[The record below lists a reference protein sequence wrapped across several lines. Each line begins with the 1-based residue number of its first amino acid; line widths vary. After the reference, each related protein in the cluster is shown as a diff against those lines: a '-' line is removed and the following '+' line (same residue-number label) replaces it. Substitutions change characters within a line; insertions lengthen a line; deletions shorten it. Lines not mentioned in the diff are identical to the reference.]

1 MFIKLLGAAAM
12 AAVAYA
18 AVPANAASGGCSGPN
33 LTKTES
39 MVEAMPDG
47 EGKIVAQKEMAL
59 AQEAMLGGPRTGA
72 GSKGPCID
80 RRLRPLS

>member
-1 MFIKLLGAAAM
+1 MFIKLLGAAAL

-47 EGKIVAQKEMAL
+47 EGKIVAQKEV
-59 AQEAMLGGPRTGA
+59 AQAQDAMLNGKMGACAAHLSKAMHTGA
-72 GSKGPCID
+72 MK
-80 RRLRPLS
+80 